1 MAAYRTGL
9 AVCILFLLSLVEMA
23 MAPAASAS
31 IVGYTLVDLG
41 TLGGT
46 TEAIAINELGI
57 SAGHG
62 LAAVDGGFASHAAV
76 WSVSDSGVSTR
87 VLGRGEAFDINDLG
101 EVAGLLQFSGPT
113 LWRLKTDGTFDTIL
127 LPTLGGVGGHV
138 LSINNTGYAVGMAM
152 HATGTLAALWH
163 ITPLGITVQGFS
175 GVDLIAINDNQEIA
189 ARSSSGDAIFLFTI
203 QSDGSVTQQLL
214 KTFPSG
220 SLVEVTNIN
229 NAGAIVGAVN
239 TETVDEF
246 GDPVFH
252 SEAFILT
259 KDSQM
264 ALLPPLAAGGNAVAR
279 GINDHF
285 QVVGFSDGLA
295 VLWSPLSSGGYGV
308 TDLGANA
315 IAFDINE
322 ASWIAGFSGGHAA
335 LWTIPTP
342 AEQVGGLAAEVD
354 SIVSTGALTQG
365 QATSL
370 KAKLSAAEDKLNADD
385 ANSAVLI
392 LRAFINQ
399 VNAQIKAGQM
409 SGKLTQ
415 QQIQD
420 LQALIEGAQAIID
433 RLCSQVPMPRAC

>member
-1 MAAYRTGL
+1 MAIT
-9 AVCILFLLSLVEMA
+9 
-23 MAPAASAS
+23 PAASAS
-31 IVGYTLVDLG
+31 IVGYTLVDFG

-46 TEAIAINELGI
+46 TEAFAINELGI
-57 SAGHG
+57 SAGAG
-62 LAAVDGGFASHAAV
+62 LAAVDRGFAFHATV
-76 WSVSDSGVSTR
+76 WSVSDSGVVSTT
-87 VLGRGEAFDINDLG
+87 VLGRGQALDINDLG

-127 LPTLGGVGGHV
+127 LPTLGGVGGHL
-138 LSINNTGYAVGMAM
+138 LSINNAGYAVGRAM
-152 HATGTLAALWH
+152 PATGCCTLAALWH

-189 ARSSSGDAIFLFTI
+189 ARSFSGDAIAISLFTV

-220 SLVEVTNIN
+220 LSVGVNNIN
-229 NAGAIVGAVN
+229 NAGAIVGTVN

-259 KDSQM
+259 KDSRM

-285 QVVGFSDGLA
+285 QVVGFSDA
-295 VLWSPLSSGGYGV
+295 HAMLWSPLSSGGYGV

-342 AEQVGGLAAEVD
+342 AAQTEGLAAEVD
-354 SIVSTGALTQG
+354 SIVGTGALTQG
-365 QATSL
+365 QATAL
-370 KAKLSAAEDKLNADD
+370 KAKLSAAKDRLNAEH

-420 LQALIEGAQAIID
+420 LQALIDGAQAIID
-433 RLCSQVPMPRAC
+433 RLCSQVPMPTAC